1 MSKRTIVSMPGDGIG
16 KTVLPEA
23 IRVLE
28 AAGFEADYVHADIGW
43 EFWCKEG
50 NPLPQRT
57 LDLLEKHKISLFGA
71 ITSKPKSDAAA
82 ELAPE
87 LRDKGFVYYS
97 PIVGLRQ
104 HFDLDVCMR
113 PCKTFKGN
121 PLNFIRKGP
130 NDTIEEPEVDVVIFR
145 QNTEGLYGGVEWT
158 NPPDDVYAA
167 LNTHPKFKKFAAVPK
182 EELAISTRI
191 FTKKATTRILRAAFE
206 YAKKFGYKSV
216 TVCEKPNVIRETSGM
231 MLALARQMVK
241 EYDGIALWDTNID
254 AQMMWLTKN
263 PEDYTQAL
271 ADKYNVC
278 FYMIGDATDSRSKKR
293 LADMAKANACSR
305 VIPFKQF
312 VDNPNYVTGA
322 LYVVKANERI
332 VTTTETRITGLK
344 VGDVLF
350 DFNKADVQ
358 SQYGADMEA
367 LGNFLKKNPNA
378 YALLVGYTDSIG
390 SEEYNL
396 VLSNRRADSVADHL
410 VSNCGVTQDQIVVN
424 WYGEANPVASNDTD
438 EGRAQNRRVE
448 VAVGGL

>member
-1 MSKRTIVSMPGDGIG
+1 MSKRTIVLMPGDGIG

-23 IRVLE
+23 VRVLE

-71 ITSKPKSDAAA
+71 ITSKPKADAAK

-87 LRDKGFVYYS
+87 LQDKGFVYYS

-104 HFDLDVCMR
+104 HFDLDICTR

-121 PLNFIRKGP
+121 PLNFIRKGKG
-130 NDTIEEPEVDVVIFR
+130 DTIEEPEVDVVVFR

-158 NPPDDVYAA
+158 NPPDNVYAA
-167 LNTHPKFKKFAAVPK
+167 LNTHPKMKKFADTPK

-231 MLALARQMVK
+231 MLTIAREMVK
-241 EYDGIALWDTNID
+241 EYDGIQLWDTNID

-263 PEDYTQAL
+263 PETYGIMVSG
-271 ADKYNVC
+271 NM
-278 FYMIGDATDSRSKKR
+278 FGD
-293 LADMAKANACSR
+293 
-305 VIPFKQF
+305 
-312 VDNPNYVTGA
+312 
-322 LYVVKANERI
+322 I
-332 VTTTETRITGLK
+332 VSDGFAGL
-344 VGDVLF
+344 
-350 DFNKADVQ
+350 
-358 SQYGADMEA
+358 
-367 LGNFLKKNPNA
+367 
-378 YALLVGYTDSIG
+378 
-390 SEEYNL
+390 
-396 VLSNRRADSVADHL
+396 
-410 VSNCGVTQDQIVVN
+410 
-424 WYGEANPVASNDTD
+424 
-438 EGRAQNRRVE
+438 
-448 VAVGGL
+448 VGGLGFACSANIGEEVAIFEPTHGSAPKYETFEPSIVNPIAMILSACMMLDHIGETEKAERIRTAVATVVEEGKVAAYDMLKLRGSQEVLEQGAASTSQMTDAIIEKLK